1 MCVQGDAGVGVP
13 YAFCAS
19 SFAGL
24 SVLQLAYI
32 SDAAYLQNMT
42 QIKETVDKAL
52 TRSDGA

>member
-1 MCVQGDAGVGVP
+1 VQGDAGAGVP
-13 YAFCAS
+13 YAFCSS